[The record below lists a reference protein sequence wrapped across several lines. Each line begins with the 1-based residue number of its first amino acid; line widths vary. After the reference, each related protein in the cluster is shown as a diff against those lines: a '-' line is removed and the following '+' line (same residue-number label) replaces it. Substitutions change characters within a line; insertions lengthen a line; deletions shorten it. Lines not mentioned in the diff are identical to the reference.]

1 MVKQERELLPKVAE
15 LLTATEPRVCMSG
28 GFGTGKSRGLCEV
41 ALAHANHPGTRYA
54 LTRKQLVDLR
64 ATTIKTLLE
73 PTGPLPPVLPE
84 GMYTHNKSSCE
95 IKIKG
100 GGEIHYFG
108 LDESSRVGSRE
119 FSGIGIDQAEETNE
133 TDFILLE
140 GRLRLQAE
148 GVIRQMHLVCNPSAP
163 SHYIARRF
171 GFAGGAV
178 PMDGYR
184 PITSATL
191 DNWFLPKDYIATLQT
206 FTGVARKRF
215 VDGLWAGSDKLVY
228 DAFNR
233 EIHVKARPGVQWR
246 RTVVGRDCGYTNPGC
261 LLLIRQDGD
270 GRIHIERELYEAKV
284 GPKEWLTRGQEWK
297 ILYGPET
304 FATDPSEA
312 GEIADWRSMGIPVSA
327 ANNDRQEGVRLVRA
341 HLVVAGDGLPRLTID
356 PGCRNL
362 IREMETWETLPES
375 KQNSERSDDFSKI
388 DDHAPDALRYGVT
401 QLIGSDQRYVAP
413 EPVYVPQS
421 DRE

>member
-1 MVKQERELLPKVAE
+1 MVKLTRELLPKVAE
-15 LLTATEPRVCMSG
+15 LLTAEEPRVCMSG

-41 ALAHANHPGTRYA
+41 AFAHASHPGTRYA

-73 PTGPLPPVLPE
+73 PTGPLGPVLPE
-84 GMYTHNKSSCE
+84 GTYTHNKSACE
-95 IKIKG
+95 IKITG

-140 GRLRLQAE
+140 GRLRLQAP
-148 GVIRQMHLVCNPSAP
+148 GVKRQMHLVCNPGAP

-178 PMDGYR
+178 PMTGYR

-191 DNWFLPKDYIATLQT
+191 DNWFLPKDYVAALQT
-206 FTGVARKRF
+206 FTGVAKKRF
-215 VDGLWAGSDKLVY
+215 VEGLWAGSDKLVY

-233 EIHVKARPGVQWR
+233 EIHVKVRNDPRAWR

-270 GRIHIERELYEAKV
+270 GRVHVERECYEAKV
-284 GPKEWLTRGQEWK
+284 GPKEWLTRGQEWNV
-297 ILYGPET
+297 LHHPEAFVT
-304 FATDPSEA
+304 SEA
-312 GEIADWRSMGIPVSA
+312 GEISDWKSIGLPAVP
-327 ANNDRQEGVRLVRA
+327 ANNERQEGVRIVRA

-356 PGCRNL
+356 PSCRNL

-388 DDHAPDALRYGVT
+388 DDHAPDALRYGVMHLT
-401 QLIGSDQRYVAP
+401 YRSPVSNTPD
-413 EPVYVPQS
+413 PVYVPQGY
-421 DRE
+421 RE